1 MQASLIAFDFGEGS
15 KNVPPSPFG
24 GQPPST
30 ILVPLAQVAPF
41 ELRSEHAVP
50 ASTQHKPTHTSATCD
65 TARPPA
71 ISRLIQPSS
80 DAPGSAMMTTAV
92 KTRLL
97 PAAQGLTFVR
107 IGALIELD
115 LLGANTS

>member
-1 MQASLIAFDFGEGS
+1 
-15 KNVPPSPFG
+15 
-24 GQPPST
+24 
-30 ILVPLAQVAPF
+30 
-41 ELRSEHAVP
+41 
-50 ASTQHKPTHTSATCD
+50 
-65 TARPPA
+65 
-71 ISRLIQPSS
+71 
-80 DAPGSAMMTTAV
+80 MMTTAV